1 MSNSIIKNFAKYKH
15 IQEIVV
21 IRNQELAIIKI
32 KKVKYLFTSKK
43 KSYLDILND
52 LNSKIEVLLI
62 APETEKINLEFCS
75 ILKKNLI
82 ILNSSSVC
90 LKTFSSKAKTFKAL
104 KKLQI
109 PVVNSFDYEKTSN
122 NEVIIKPVYGAG
134 SQNTLIANAYNFKGN
149 KKNYIFQKYYKG
161 TKGSFLMLCNKGE
174 SKVLCCNKQIIE
186 IKNEKIKQVG
196 CVMGG
201 LESHRKEIEKLAKR
215 IASGFKGLFGIIGV
229 DIVRESG
236 KWLVIE
242 INTRFTSSYCGLE
255 NAYCEKT
262 LDIITEFYVN
272 KVINKS
278 KINLLKKTNYFFNE
292 K

>member
-1 MSNSIIKNFAKYKH
+1 MERY
-15 IQEIVV
+15 
-21 IRNQELAIIKI
+21 
-32 KKVKYLFTSKK
+32 
-43 KSYLDILND
+43 
-52 LNSKIEVLLI
+52 
-62 APETEKINLEFCS
+62 EKI
-75 ILKKNLI
+75 KNLI

-109 PVVNSFDYEKTSN
+109 PVVNSFDNEKTSN